1 VSIPKPKKLKQAR
14 QLLKCI
20 EDDESAF
27 RTRIA
32 GLSTEEQARAVEWFC
47 RIRDRHRAR
56 VQQLESEL
64 EEGSLAKQCAVK
76 DAGPQRV

>member
-1 VSIPKPKKLKQAR
+1 VTIPKPIKLEQAR

-32 GLSTEEQARAVEWFC
+32 GLSAEEQVRSVEWFC
-47 RIRDRHRAR
+47 RIRDKQRAR
-56 VQQLESEL
+56 VQHLESEL
-64 EEGSLAKQCAVK
+64 EERSLAKN
-76 DAGPQRV
+76 PH

>member
-1 VSIPKPKKLKQAR
+1 VSIPKATKLEQLR
-14 QLLKCI
+14 QRLKCI

-32 GLSTEEQARAVEWFC
+32 GLSTEEQAKAVEWFC
-47 RIRDRHRAR
+47 RSRDKDRAR

-64 EEGSLAKQCAVK
+64 EKGSLA
-76 DAGPQRV
+76 

>member
-47 RIRDRHRAR
+47 RIRDKNRAR

-64 EEGSLAKQCAVK
+64 EEGSLA
-76 DAGPQRV
+76 